1 MWRGE
6 KRMFDSKV
14 LDCIEVLTH
23 SSIRIGGEKVIY
35 IDPFQVQKEDR
46 DADMVLITHD
56 HGDHFSPVDLKK
68 VVNADTVLV
77 VPELLEERCSD
88 LFKDNRVVV
97 VKPDQT
103 LCECGI
109 DIETIP
115 AYNNHKPFHPKK
127 KGWVGYILTIGDTR
141 VYIAGDTDATPDN
154 RKVTCDIALI
164 PIGGTYTMTAK
175 KAAELINQIRPAV
188 AIPIHYGNIVGK
200 PEDAEVFQK
209 AVEADVRVVIKCLR
223 RGE

>member
-1 MWRGE
+1 
-6 KRMFDSKV
+6 MFDNKV
-14 LDCIEVLTH
+14 LDSIEVLTQ
-23 SSIRIGGEKVIY
+23 SSIRIGGDKVIY
-35 IDPFQVQKEDR
+35 IDPLQIQKEDH

-56 HGDHFSPVDLKK
+56 HWDHFSPEDLQK

-77 VPELLEERCSD
+77 VPELLEDRCRD

-97 VKPDQT
+97 VKPDQK
-103 LCECGI
+103 LSECGT

-154 RKVTCDIALI
+154 RKVKCDIALV

-175 KAAELINQIRPAV
+175 KAAELINRIRPAV

-209 AVEADVRVVIKCLR
+209 AVETDIRVEVRLK
-223 RGE
+223 

>member
-1 MWRGE
+1 
-6 KRMFDSKV
+6 MFDSKV
-14 LDCIEVLTH
+14 LDSIEVLTQ
-23 SSIRIGGEKVIY
+23 SSIRIGGDQIIY
-35 IDPFQVQKEDR
+35 IDPLQIPKADH

-56 HGDHFSPVDLKK
+56 HWDHFSPDDLQK

-77 VPELLEERCSD
+77 VPELLEERSSD

-97 VKPDQT
+97 VKPDQK
-103 LCECGI
+103 LCECGTA
-109 DIETIP
+109 IETIP
-115 AYNNHKPFHPKK
+115 AYNNHKPFHPQK

-154 RKVTCDIALI
+154 RKVTCDIAMV

-175 KAAELINQIRPAV
+175 KAAELINQIRPTV

-200 PEDAEVFQK
+200 PEDAEEFQK
-209 AVEADVRVVIKCLR
+209 AVETDIRVVIKL
-223 RGE
+223 

>member
-1 MWRGE
+1 
-6 KRMFDSKV
+6 MFDSKV
-14 LDCIEVLTH
+14 LECIEVLTH

-35 IDPFQVQKEDR
+35 IDPFQIQKEDH

-56 HGDHFSPVDLKK
+56 HGDHFSPDDLKK
-68 VVNADTVLV
+68 VVNADTILV
-77 VPELLEERCSD
+77 VPELLEERSSN

-97 VKPDQT
+97 VKPNQK

-141 VYIAGDTDATPDN
+141 VYIAGDTDVTLDN
-154 RKVTCDIALI
+154 QKVKCDIALV

-175 KAAELINQIRPAV
+175 KAAELINRIRPAI

-209 AVEADVRVVIKCLR
+209 DVETDVRVVIKLCEQDR
-223 RGE
+223 S